1 MDNSGGGGA
10 CLANKEN
17 VVTFLLFVNTNNLS
31 NFNLKNDNK
40 LKFKITTSKNLFKA
54 FNDRQVIQKFKNIN
68 LLKRIKNKFHFD
80 NIIYFLNKKITYKS
94 NLNINN
100 NFDAKVLNLV
110 FRLKINFRFLLF
122 RIYNNFIK
130 FRHKM
135 FVSFCVCFNKKQE

>member
-1 MDNSGGGGA
+1 MDNSGGGGV

-31 NFNLKNDNK
+31 NFNIKNYNK
-40 LKFKITTSKNLFKA
+40 SKFKIITINNLFNALNNK
-54 FNDRQVIQKFKNIN
+54 VIQKFKNIN
-68 LLKRIKNKFHFD
+68 LLKRIKHKFYFD

-94 NLNINN
+94 NLYINN

-122 RIYNNFIK
+122 RIYNNLIK